1 MKRRFKSIKSKIIL
15 FFILLAVFQTSV
27 MAIFAKLHLEPSIV
41 NMYSEHLDRSADIA
55 LDKTVEEIRKIE
67 KYTVN
72 MIGDSEIQGFL
83 ELADHSGTGASSLS
97 ITQELRNKLLSYT
110 DYDNIIQAIY
120 LMDNQGNIYSN
131 QGQLKMQ
138 RFLDE
143 NITLEDRREA
153 SAVWYTEENNIILY
167 RIVNNNTTDLTKKM
181 GALCIF
187 IDRELFEE
195 RLDNLMMEENQH
207 YLMEGSGRIFFLF
220 LRRILH

>member
-83 ELADHSGTGASSLS
+83 ELADRSGTGASSLS

-110 DYDNIIQAIY
+110 DYDNIVQAIY
-120 LMDNQGNIYSN
+120 LMDNQGHIYSN
-131 QGQLKMQ
+131 QGQMKM
-138 RFLDE
+138 
-143 NITLEDRREA
+143 
-153 SAVWYTEENNIILY
+153 
-167 RIVNNNTTDLTKKM
+167 
-181 GALCIF
+181 
-187 IDRELFEE
+187 
-195 RLDNLMMEENQH
+195 
-207 YLMEGSGRIFFLF
+207 
-220 LRRILH
+220 